1 MYYVLCEL
9 CFHVIQCH
17 ECVYVYEFFLYVMN
31 FMCDM
36 FSISISWV
44 ICFLFFSM
52 SCITLLCFFWFICP
66 VFHEGGKKSIFILKN

>member
-44 ICFLFFSM
+44 ICFLFFFL
-52 SCITLLCFFWFICP
+52 CPALLYYVSFGSYVLYFMK
-66 VFHEGGKKSIFILKN
+66 EAKSPYLF